1 MAYNPQNPNGQ
12 ATMANSAPVVIASD
26 QSTVPVSITQSDTF
40 GQIISAIR
48 YNQVEVD
55 FSATAP
61 GSITDITVTNTNGG
75 SSSNS
80 NGQAEFTSGT
90 NTSGGVKAVSNITV
104 DYRPNAETYAS
115 FTAIFTTG
123 IANSYQ
129 RIGIYDTNNGF
140 FLGYEGTS
148 FGVTIRKN
156 TTDTTIAR
164 ASWNVDTLTG
174 GATSKYTLNGT
185 PITYDPTKDN
195 LFRIRFG
202 WLGAASV
209 TFEIYSPDGVW
220 VPFHIYKIANVAT
233 SPTIN
238 NPNLPITLDIQK
250 STAGAGVLTMNTAC
264 WGAGTTSGYNK
275 ITASLTDNTL
285 AQLGRSVITG
295 KSSTGTYENVKVTP
309 SGAIITATTL
319 DAGTASIGVLGANSG
334 VDIGDVTI
342 NNAAGASAV
351 NIQDGGNS
359 ITIDGSISNTS
370 FEATQAT
377 ATNLKTQAENY
388 QGGTAVSSSN
398 PLNVTLTSSA
408 TGGDSANTGS
418 PAAAIVSAVGTNATS
433 IKASAGKVTGWYI
446 YNSNASARKVAFHD
460 TAGTPT
466 AGTNV
471 YLSIIIPGL
480 AAANVSFPNGIAFSS
495 GIAITTVTG
504 LANNDATGVGAND
517 LIINI
522 FYK

>member
-26 QSTVPVSITQSDTF
+26 QTNVPVTITQSDTF

-55 FSATAP
+55 FSSTAP
-61 GSITDITVTNTNGG
+61 ASITDITVTTTNGG

-80 NGQAEFTSGT
+80 NGQAVFTSGA
-90 NTSGGVKAVSNITV
+90 NTSGGVKAVSNISV

-129 RIGIYDTNNGF
+129 RIGLYNTTNGF
-140 FLGYEGTS
+140 FIGYEGTS

-156 TTDTTIAR
+156 SVDTTIPQ

-209 TFEIYSPDGVW
+209 TYEIYSPDGVW
-220 VPFHIYKIANVAT
+220 VPFHIYKIANVQT

-238 NPNLPITLDIQK
+238 NPNLPVTLDVQK
-250 STAGAGVLTMNTAC
+250 STAGATVLTMNSAC

-275 ITASLTDNTL
+275 ITATLTDNTL

-295 KSSTGTYENVKVTP
+295 QKSGGGGGYENVKVTP
-309 SGAIITATTL
+309 SGALVTATTL

-359 ITIDGSISNTS
+359 ITVDGTVTANAGTGNFTVVQS
-370 FEATQAT
+370 T
-377 ATNLKTQAENY
+377 ATNLKTQAEAY
-388 QGGTAVSSSN
+388 QGGSAVSNTN
-398 PLNVTLTSSA
+398 PLFVTSIATNANGYSVATGSIGNTVTNIGTANTAGIVAGWYFYNANNSVAYVQFFNLQASAVTLGTTAPVYSI
-408 TGGDSANTGS
+408 GI
-418 PAAAIVSAVGTNATS
+418 PA
-433 IKASAGKVTGWYI
+433 
-446 YNSNASARKVAFHD
+446 
-460 TAGTPT
+460 
-466 AGTNV
+466 
-471 YLSIIIPGL
+471 LS
-480 AAANVSFPNGIAFSS
+480 AANLMSPTGITHSTAIS
-495 GIAITTVTG
+495 IAITTTRAG
-504 LANNDATGVGAND
+504 NTNVGSTVD
-517 LIINI
+517 YNI
-522 FYK
+522 FYKQ

>member
-1 MAYNPQNPNGQ
+1 MSYNPQNPNGQ
-12 ATMANSAPVVIASD
+12 ATMANSAPVVVASD
-26 QSTVPVSITQSDTF
+26 QSAVPVTISQSDTF
-40 GQIISAIR
+40 GQIISAVR

-55 FSATAP
+55 FSSTAP
-61 GSITDITVTNTNGG
+61 GSISDITVTNTNGG

-80 NGQAEFTSGT
+80 NGQAVFTSGA
-90 NTSGGVKAVSNITV
+90 NTSGGVKAVSNISV

-129 RIGIYDTNNGF
+129 RIGIYNTTDGF
-140 FLGYEGTS
+140 FIGYEGTS

-156 TTDTTIAR
+156 SSDTTIAQ

-209 TFEIYSPDGVW
+209 TFEIYSPDGAW
-220 VPFHIYKIANVAT
+220 VPFHIYKIANVQT

-238 NPNLPITLDIQK
+238 NPNLPVTLDIQK
-250 STAGAGVLTMNTAC
+250 STAGATVLTMNSAC

-275 ITASLTDNTL
+275 ITATLTDNTL

-295 KSSTGTYENVKVTP
+295 QTTGGGGGYVNVKVNP
-309 SGAIITATTL
+309 SGAMVTATTL
-319 DAGTASIGVLGANSG
+319 DAGTATIGSINNISGTISLPTGAATESTLSTLNGKIPSNLTVSSTRLLVDGSG
-334 VDIGDVTI
+334 VTQPVSGTVTANAGSGTMNVTI
-342 NNAAGASAV
+342 VAG
-351 NIQDGGNS
+351 
-359 ITIDGSISNTS
+359 
-370 FEATQAT
+370 
-377 ATNLKTQAENY
+377 
-388 QGGTAVSSSN
+388 
-398 PLNVTLTSSA
+398 A
-408 TGGDSANTGS
+408 TGGDSTFHL
-418 PAAAIVSAVGTNATS
+418 VSAASTNATN
-433 IKASAGKVTGWYI
+433 IKASAGKVTGWNI
-446 YNSNASARKVAFHD
+446 YNSNASARKVAFHN

-466 AGTNV
+466 AGA
-471 YLSIIIPGL
+471 SIHSTVVVPGL
-480 AAANVSFPNGIAFSS
+480 AGTNVSFPDGIDFSS
-495 GIAITTVTG
+495 GIAITTVTDLTDAGNTAVG
-504 LANNDATGVGAND
+504 LND

-522 FYK
+522 YYK

>member
-40 GQIISAIR
+40 GQIISAVR

-55 FSATAP
+55 FSSTTP
-61 GSITDITVTNTNGG
+61 GSISDITVTNSNGG

-80 NGQAEFTSGT
+80 NGQAVFTSGA
-90 NTSGGVKAVSNITV
+90 NTSGGIKAVSNISV

-123 IANSYQ
+123 IASSYQ
-129 RIGIYDTNNGF
+129 RIGIYNTTDGF
-140 FLGYEGTS
+140 FVGYEGTS

-156 TTDTTIAR
+156 SVDTTIAQ

-185 PITYDPTKDN
+185 PIAYDPTKDN

-220 VPFHIYKIANVAT
+220 VPFHIYKIANVQT

-238 NPNLPITLDIQK
+238 NPNLPVTLDIQK
-250 STAGAGVLTMNTAC
+250 STAGASVLTMNTAC

-275 ITASLTDNTL
+275 ITATLTDNTL

-295 KSSTGTYENVKVTP
+295 QTTGGGGGYVNVKVNP
-309 SGAIITATTL
+309 SGALVTATTL
-319 DAGTASIGVLGANSG
+319 DAGTNSIGSV
-334 VDIGDVTI
+334 
-342 NNAAGASAV
+342 
-351 NIQDGGNS
+351 
-359 ITIDGSISNTS
+359 
-370 FEATQAT
+370 TQAT
-377 ATNLKTQAENY
+377 ATNLRTASEVY
-388 QGGTAVSSSN
+388 QGGSAVSSSN
-398 PLNVTLTSSA
+398 PLNVTLVSGTTA
-408 TGGDSANTGS
+408 GDS
-418 PAAAIVSAVGTNATS
+418 IYHLVSAATTNATN
-433 IKASAGKVTGWYI
+433 IKASAGEVTGWYI
-446 YNSNASARKVAFHD
+446 YNSNASARKVAFHN

-466 AGTNV
+466 AGSSV
-471 YLSIIIPGL
+471 YFTVVIPGL
-480 AAANVSFPNGIAFSS
+480 AATNVSFPAGLSFST

-504 LANNDATGVGAND
+504 LADSDATAVALND
-517 LIINI
+517 LNINI
-522 FYK
+522 YYK

>member
-12 ATMANSAPVVIASD
+12 ATMANSAPVVLASD
-26 QSTVPVSITQSDTF
+26 QSIVPVSITASDTF
-40 GQIISAIR
+40 GQIVTAVR

-55 FSATAP
+55 FSSTAP
-61 GSITDITVTNTNGG
+61 ASITDITVTNTNGG

-80 NGQAEFTSGT
+80 NGQAVFTSGA
-90 NTSGGVKAVSNITV
+90 NTSGGVKAVSNISV
-104 DYRPNAETYAS
+104 DYRPNAETYAAFS
-115 FTAIFTTG
+115 CIFTTG

-129 RIGIYDTNNGF
+129 RIGIYNTTNGF
-140 FLGYEGTS
+140 FIGYEGTS

-156 TTDTTIAR
+156 SVDTTIPQ

-185 PITYDPTKDN
+185 PMTYDPTKDN

-209 TFEIYSPDGVW
+209 TYEIYSPDGVW
-220 VPFHIYKIANVAT
+220 VPFHIYKIANVQT
-233 SPTIN
+233 SPTVN
-238 NPNLPITLDIQK
+238 NPNLPVTLDVQK
-250 STAGAGVLTMNTAC
+250 STAGASVLTMNSAC

-275 ITASLTDNTL
+275 ITATLTDNTL

-295 KSSTGTYENVKVTP
+295 QTTGGGGGYVNVKVNP
-309 SGAIITATTL
+309 SGALVTATTL

-359 ITIDGSISNTS
+359 ITVDGTI
-370 FEATQAT
+370 T
-377 ATNLKTQAENY
+377 ANL
-388 QGGTAVSSSN
+388 S
-398 PLNVTLTSSA
+398 SSA
-408 TGGDSANTGS
+408 TGGDTTFHL
-418 PAAAIVSAVGTNATS
+418 VSAATTNATN
-433 IKASAGKVTGWYI
+433 IKASQGVVTGWYI
-446 YNSNASARKVAFHD
+446 YNSNANARKVAFHN

-466 AGTNV
+466 AGA
-471 YLSIIIPGL
+471 SIFYTIVIPGL
-480 AAANVSFPNGIAFSS
+480 AATNVSFPNGLAFST

-504 LANNDATGVGAND
+504 LADSDATAVALND
-517 LIINI
+517 LNINI

>member
-238 NPNLPITLDIQK
+238 DPNLPITLDIQK
-250 STAGAGVLTMNTAC
+250 STAGAGVLIMNTAC

-275 ITASLTDNTL
+275 ITATLTDNTL

-295 KSSTGTYENVKVTP
+295 QTTGGGGGYVNVKVNP
-309 SGAIITATTL
+309 SGALVTATTL

-377 ATNLKTQAENY
+377 ATNLKTQAECY

-398 PLNVTLTSSA
+398 PLFV
-408 TGGDSANTGS
+408 S
-418 PAAAIVSAVGTNATS
+418 PAAATSGGTSSVTGALTNTAAAVSGSAGQVYGWFIYNPNNTVAYVQFYNVVAASVIVGTTTPIYS
-433 IKASAGKVTGWYI
+433 IGIPA
-446 YNSNASARKVAFHD
+446 
-460 TAGTPT
+460 
-466 AGTNV
+466 
-471 YLSIIIPGL
+471 LS
-480 AAANVSFPNGIAFSS
+480 AANVFGPGIVHST
-495 GIAITTVTG
+495 AISVAATTTRAG
-504 LANNDATGVGAND
+504 GVAPSTSLD
-517 LIINI
+517 YNI